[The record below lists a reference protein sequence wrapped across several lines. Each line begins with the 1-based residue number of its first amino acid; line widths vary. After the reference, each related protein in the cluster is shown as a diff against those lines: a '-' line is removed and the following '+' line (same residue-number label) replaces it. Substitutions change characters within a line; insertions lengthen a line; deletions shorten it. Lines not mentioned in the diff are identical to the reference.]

1 MSATDDTL
9 RTRLYFT
16 GDCDG
21 FPELRDALAQHSE
34 LEVIGSSEHV
44 AQATGVLAGGHLDCI
59 LHATRSETFP
69 ATEIAAIREQT
80 RAPVVVVA
88 SGSAT
93 AILEEALDADVSDV
107 LLLPQLVD
115 NVVFTIKKASHVK
128 RAVPV
133 ISRSQIGRVVTVF
146 SPKGGTGKTVTL
158 QVLAD
163 NFSRIGVPVF
173 LADVKGDLSGLAVAG
188 SLTPMNAESQE

>member
-93 AILEEALDADVSDV
+93 AILEEALERGRLRRPSAA
-107 LLLPQLVD
+107 
-115 NVVFTIKKASHVK
+115 ASSSTTSC
-128 RAVPV
+128 
-133 ISRSQIGRVVTVF
+133 SRSRRPPM
-146 SPKGGTGKTVTL
+146 SSAP
-158 QVLAD
+158 
-163 NFSRIGVPVF
+163 SR
-173 LADVKGDLSGLAVAG
+173 
-188 SLTPMNAESQE
+188 